1 MMFEKTEGTNL
12 PLPDQ
17 LDEVRDKIKVLKK
30 REKEIADE
38 LKKTGGIVRGAFV
51 EAEVKTDTQRRLNT
65 EKVKA
70 ELADRLD
77 EFYER
82 GEITKVL
89 LREIDPE

>member
-17 LDEVRDKIKVLKK
+17 LSELRDKIKVLKA
-30 REKEIADE
+30 REKEMAE
-38 LKKTGGIVRGAFV
+38 QVKQRGGEKGAFV
-51 EAEVKTDTQRRLNT
+51 EAIVQRVASKRLNT

-70 ELADRLD
+70 ELGERLS
-77 EFYER
+77 EFYDI
-82 GEITKVL
+82 GEVTKVL

>member
-17 LDEVRDKIKVLKK
+17 LSELRDKIKVLKA
-30 REKEIADE
+30 REKEMAE
-38 LKKTGGIVRGAFV
+38 QVKQRGGEKGAFV
-51 EAEVKTDTQRRLNT
+51 EAIVQTVPSKRLNT

-70 ELADRLD
+70 ELGERLS
-77 EFYER
+77 EFYDI
-82 GEITKVL
+82 GEVTKVL